1 MKKCPKC
8 GSRIR
13 EGSAFCVNCGAKVAR
28 GRYSQKSSSH
38 KRNRLLLTICM
49 LLTVFIAIGCCGGFL
64 VARFL
69 GRENPNGLDSLEEE
83 HVAVI
88 QEDLKVFT
96 DGNISEITER
106 VFGTTSGDSSVSE
119 SNNGIVADLFTNAK
133 VQIASTDDSSIN
145 YEILSPDISDFFV
158 VCADQ
163 IDTITTSEELGQAIL
178 EYAETAP
185 VKEYAVSVPYSISGE
200 SINIAYNDPDFI
212 NAMTGGL
219 LDAYMVLYEQY
230 LAEG

>member
-8 GSRIR
+8 KHPLRKSAIFCPICGVRIEKREKSRFLFI
-13 EGSAFCVNCGAKVAR
+13 
-28 GRYSQKSSSH
+28 
-38 KRNRLLLTICM
+38 LLITICIIV
-49 LLTVFIAIGCCGGFL
+49 TGCCGGIL
-64 VARFL
+64 IARYFG
-69 GRENPNGLDSLEEE
+69 GRKNNVLTTLKEDHITE
-83 HVAVI
+83 I
-88 QEDLKVFT
+88 KEDLKVFA

-106 VFGTTSGDSSVSE
+106 VFGATSGKGSTSE
-119 SNNGIVADLFTNAK
+119 SNNGIIADLFTNAE
-133 VQIASTDDSSIN
+133 VRIASTNDSNIN
-145 YEILSPDISDFFV
+145 YTILSPDISDFFI

-163 IDTITTSEELGQAIL
+163 INAITTSEELGQAIL

-185 VKEYAVSVPYSISGE
+185 IKEYTVSVPYSSSGE
-200 SINIAYNDPDFI
+200 SISVAYDNPDFI